1 MNLYLQ
7 KALIERTKY
16 IEIHK
21 IGNAFCIM
29 MLFLDMMHAETGNKK
44 LLYGLA
50 ENDKELSL
58 KRSLVSNSPGY
69 PAAIFHLAVYS
80 NYLWANSENIK
91 CDRGA

>member
-44 LLYGLA
+44 LLQ
-50 ENDKELSL
+50 KLSL
-58 KRSLVSNSPGY
+58 KRSLVSHSPGY
-69 PAAIFHLAVYS
+69 AAAIFHLAVYS